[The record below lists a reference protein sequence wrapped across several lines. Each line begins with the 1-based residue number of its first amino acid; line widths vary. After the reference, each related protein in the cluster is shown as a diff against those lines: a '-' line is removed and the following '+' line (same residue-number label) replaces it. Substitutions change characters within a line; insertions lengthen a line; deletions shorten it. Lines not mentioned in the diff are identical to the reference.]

1 MQQTT
6 NSNIMKAITVIGA
19 GSWGTAVANV
29 IAHNHP
35 EIVVRMWA
43 YEKDVVRWI
52 NTQHMN
58 TEYLPD
64 VELAENI
71 IAYTDMKESVKGTDA
86 VILATP
92 SKVVYDTC
100 TRIRRH
106 IDSKVYF
113 GYLSKGFCR
122 VGSGIYTMSQ
132 AIELAIPFLMDKV
145 CAICGPSHAEEVC
158 REYHTALHVASKSK
172 ASINFFMNLLLN
184 EYLECIPSEDII
196 GVDCGSTL
204 KNPAAIAAGII
215 SNLPQCGDN
224 LSGALIAQ
232 AHQEM
237 IQLGRC
243 LGAQE
248 QTIMGIAGL
257 GDLVA
262 TALSQ
267 HSRNRRFG
275 REIAEQITRKGT
287 TIGFFDKLLLR
298 VKPEN
303 VLERMSKRMHYLV
316 EGAYAIEPILELAD
330 KYNLTMPVYRSLY
343 DVLLDK
349 RDPWLLIETIKNP
362 AKYEIL
368 TRRAR
373 IKVKERKKGI
383 ERMSGLIFK
392 HIVVERLMQ
401 QLCSENKKSQVLANK
416 QVYMEFLQQ
425 QHLTRH
431 KEYSHELSLYNN
443 FNEAQYEKQL
453 KTLIEYYYDSISDRY
468 VYMFSLLILKLAR
481 MFFYLYGLLYRR
493 RITEFFEERI
503 SLTGDIKYLKKIVM
517 TANPVY
523 FCNAKDQ
530 ADSLF
535 VVLALIKFISIP
547 LPRFY
552 VDSRLLENK
561 LLRFLFRLCGGY
573 VVHATRCASVIYRE
587 TLLQYMLACVEHG
600 IPVLYSNS
608 MEDES
613 SDELLIQDMIIEGL
627 CDLLHKT
634 TEEIAVIPV
643 GVGHKHYN
651 PATHPVSF
659 LKLFRNVTK
668 VHISR
673 PITLSHFS
681 ASDTL
686 SDDTKMMLKVKQRH
700 DIPIYPHYFVAH
712 VLHAAG
718 GSLHIEAIAVEIDSI
733 LKLRNLKH
741 RYSVDSIMREGMDF
755 LISNNCVAQSGET
768 VVVHEDKKE
777 AIKYFAD
784 YVV

>member
-1 MQQTT
+1 MQ
-6 NSNIMKAITVIGA
+6 SNTHSAVTRAITVIGA

-43 YEKDVVRWI
+43 YEKDVARSI
-52 NTQHMN
+52 NNQHIN
-58 TEYLPD
+58 AIYLPD
-64 VELAENI
+64 VPLADTI
-71 IAYTDMKESVKGTDA
+71 IAYNDIKESVKGTDA

-92 SKVVYDTC
+92 SKVAYDTC
-100 TRIRRH
+100 VRIRRY
-106 IDSKVYF
+106 IDAQVYF
-113 GYLSKGFCR
+113 GYLSKGFCK

-132 AIELAIPFLMDKV
+132 TIELAIPFLIDKV
-145 CAICGPSHAEEVC
+145 CALYGPSHAEEVC
-158 REYHTALHVASKSK
+158 WEFHTVLHVASRSK
-172 ASINFFMNLLLN
+172 ASINFFMNLLQN
-184 EYLECIPSEDII
+184 EYLECIPTDDII

-204 KNPAAIAAGII
+204 KNPTAIAAGMI

-232 AHQEM
+232 AHLEM
-237 IQLGRC
+237 LQLARC
-243 LGAQE
+243 LGARE

-262 TALSQ
+262 TALSN

-275 REIAEQITRKGT
+275 REIAEQITHKGT
-287 TIGFFDKLLLR
+287 TLGFFDKLLLR
-298 VKPEN
+298 FKPQN

-316 EGAYAIEPILELAD
+316 EGAFAIEPILQLAD

-343 DVLLDK
+343 DVLLNK

-373 IKVKERKKGI
+373 IKAKERKKGI

-392 HIVVERLMQ
+392 NVVVERLMQ
-401 QLCSENKKSQVLANK
+401 QLCSESFKSEVLNQK
-416 QVYMEFLQQ
+416 QLYMDVLQ
-425 QHLTRH
+425 QHLPHT
-431 KEYSHELSLYNN
+431 KDYSYELSLYHNL
-443 FNEAQYEKQL
+443 NELNYETQIK
-453 KTLIEYYYDSISDRY
+453 KIIEFYYDSISDRY
-468 VYMFSLLILKLAR
+468 VYTFSVLVLKLAR
-481 MFFYLYGLLYRR
+481 LFFYLYGLLYRR

-503 SLTGDIKYLKKIVM
+503 SLSGDIKYLKKIVM

-523 FCNAKDQ
+523 FCNAKDL

-552 VDSRLLENK
+552 VDSK
-561 LLRFLFRLCGGY
+561 LVTNPFLRFLFRLCGGY
-573 VVHATRCASVIYRE
+573 VVNTTRCSSVVYWN
-587 TLLQYMLACVEHG
+587 TLLHYMLVCVEHG
-600 IPVLYSNS
+600 IPVLYSDAIENKS
-608 MEDES
+608 HDATS
-613 SDELLIQDMIIEGL
+613 IQDLVIEGL
-627 CDLLHKT
+627 CDLLQKT

-643 GVGHKHYN
+643 GVGHKYYN
-651 PATHPVSF
+651 PVTLPVAF
-659 LKLFRNVTK
+659 LKIFRNVTK

-681 ASDTL
+681 ASPTL

-700 DIPIYPHYFVAH
+700 DIPIYPHYFVAY
-712 VLHAAG
+712 VLKNLG
-718 GSLHIEAIAVEIDSI
+718 GSAHSTAIKDEIDSI
-733 LKLRNLKH
+733 VKLRNLKH
-741 RYSVDSIMREGMDF
+741 RYSVEDILKEGIDF
-755 LISNNCVAQSGET
+755 LISNQCVMQTGKT
-768 VVVHEDKKE
+768 LMVQDDKKE
-777 AIKYFAD
+777 AIEYFAG
-784 YVV
+784 YIV

>member
-1 MQQTT
+1 MQHTAD
-6 NSNIMKAITVIGA
+6 NAIMKAVTVIGA

-43 YEKDVVRWI
+43 YEKDVARSVNSQHI
-52 NTQHMN
+52 NTL
-58 TEYLPD
+58 YLPD
-64 VELAENI
+64 VQLANNI
-71 IAYTDMKESVKGTDA
+71 VAYTDLKESVRGTDA
-86 VILATP
+86 VIVATP

-100 TRIRRH
+100 TRIRRYL
-106 IDSKVYF
+106 DSKVYV
-113 GYLSKGFCR
+113 GYLSKGFCK

-132 AIELAIPFLMDKV
+132 TIELALPFLMDKV
-145 CAICGPSHAEEVC
+145 CALYGPSHAEEVC

-172 ASINFFMNLLLN
+172 SSINFFMNLLQN
-184 EYLECIPSEDII
+184 EYLECIPSDDII

-224 LSGALIAQ
+224 LAGALIAQ
-232 AHQEM
+232 AHAEM

-243 LGAQE
+243 LGAKE

-275 REIAEQITRKGT
+275 REIAEQITQKGT
-287 TIGFFDKLLLR
+287 TVSFFDKLLLR

-343 DVLLDK
+343 DVLLNK

-362 AKYEIL
+362 AKYAIL

-383 ERMSGLIFK
+383 ERMSGMIFK
-392 HIVVERLMQ
+392 NIVVEQLVQ
-401 QLCSENKKSQVLANK
+401 QLCSESKKLQVLANSREYKELLK
-416 QVYMEFLQQ
+416 QYLPQ
-425 QHLTRH
+425 H
-431 KEYSHELSLYNN
+431 KEYSHELSLYNDL
-443 FNEAQYEKQL
+443 NEAQYEKQL
-453 KTLIEYYYDSISDRY
+453 KTIIEFYYNSISDRY
-468 VYMFSLLILKLAR
+468 VYTFSLLILKLAR

-503 SLTGDIKYLKKIVM
+503 GLSGDIKYLKKTVM

-552 VDSRLLENK
+552 VDSRLMKNK
-561 LLRFLFRLCGGY
+561 LLQFLFRLCGGY
-573 VVHATRCASVIYRE
+573 IVHTTRCASILYRE
-587 TLLQYMLACVEHG
+587 TLLQYMLSCVEHG

-608 MEDES
+608 MDNES
-613 SDELLIQDMIIEGL
+613 QDELVIQDMVIEGL
-627 CDLLHKT
+627 CALLQKT

-643 GVGHKHYN
+643 GIGHKYYN
-651 PATHPVSF
+651 PVTHPVSF

-681 ASDTL
+681 ASPTL
-686 SDDTKMMLKVKQRH
+686 AEDTKMMLKVKQRH
-700 DIPIYPHYFVAH
+700 DIPIYPHYFVAY
-712 VLHAAG
+712 VLHVSG
-718 GSLHIEAIAVEIDSI
+718 GSAHVEAIKAEIDSI

-741 RYSVDSIMREGMDF
+741 LYSVEDIMREGVDF
-755 LISNNCVAQSGET
+755 LISNNYIARSGET
-768 VVVHEDKKE
+768 VVVLDDKQE
-777 AIKYFAD
+777 AITYFAG
-784 YVV
+784 YIV